1 MPNVPR
7 HGYHRQAPGAART
20 RGYDMI
26 EVWLIIFTSMAP
38 NVEPRLQ
45 ELVSPNCR
53 QELTRTIQ
61 AMERAGITVT
71 ARCENRKR
79 PIKEELK

>member
-1 MPNVPR
+1 
-7 HGYHRQAPGAART
+7 
-20 RGYDMI
+20 MI

-38 NVEPRLQ
+38 NVEPMLQ

-53 QELTRTIQ
+53 QELASNIS
-61 AMERAGITVT
+61 AMEAAGITVT

-79 PIKEELK
+79 PTKEELK